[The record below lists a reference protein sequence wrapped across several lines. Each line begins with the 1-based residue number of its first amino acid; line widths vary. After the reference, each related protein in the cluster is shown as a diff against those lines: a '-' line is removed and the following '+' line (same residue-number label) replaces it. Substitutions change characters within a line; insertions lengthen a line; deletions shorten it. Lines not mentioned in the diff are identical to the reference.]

1 MKQVIQNVCNGKLE
15 LVTPPDPI
23 VQAGHVLIA
32 NRFSV
37 ISAGTEKMVRELAQK
52 SLFGK
57 ARERPDHVRRVLQKA
72 RSEGLWNTIQQVR
85 EKLDQPMPMGYCS
98 AGVVLA
104 CGDGV
109 QEYQPGDLL
118 ASNGPHA
125 EIVCTPKNLCARV
138 PDGVPLDQAAFTV
151 LGAIAIQGVRLSRS
165 ALGETALVIGLGLIG
180 QITVALLKAA
190 GVRVIGT
197 DLDAAKCELAR
208 RTGAEVARPGVGAK
222 DVLAITGDLGADA
235 VLITASTKSN
245 APIDLAANA
254 VRQKGRV
261 VLVGVVGLELD
272 RRPFYFK
279 EAEFVVSCSYGPG
292 RYDPRY
298 EEGGHDYPPAHVRW
312 TEQRNMQAVLD
323 LMAAGELDLGPLISH
338 RFSLNE
344 ATKAYELIESGSEPY
359 LGIVLEYPR
368 SDSVGETRTI
378 ELQQPGAG
386 TEKGSDPVCRNGP
399 EGAAHKRGLTPFP
412 RHRTGSGPL
421 NVGCLGAGNFA
432 RAVLLPKLCSIAG
445 VSPAVLCSAGGVSA
459 AHTGK
464 KLGFARA
471 TSDEAEVFADTTV
484 DAVFVIT
491 RHDLHARQV
500 IEGIRAGKHVFVEK
514 PLCLTIEEL
523 AEIEG
528 ELFAWRGSWPARETE
543 DTGEQSEGRPAV
555 GDHGGVG
562 RPAPSL
568 DRPGLVMVGFN
579 RRFSSAAVAVKR
591 FFHGEREKGV
601 RPHLPKRPGG
611 CCAQMGSDP
620 FFAPLTASIRF
631 NAGAI
636 PADHWTQDEAIGGGR
651 IIGEACH
658 AIDLATYLIGSPPVR
673 VFAESIGG
681 PDAPVTTDD
690 QCFITLWHSNGSISN
705 IAYLAGGDKAC
716 PKERIE
722 VIGDG
727 KVAVIDDFRSAV
739 GWSGGKRK
747 RLWRGT
753 LDKGHTAELNAFV
766 QAVAGGGGIPI
777 KWAEL
782 RATTLA
788 SILAVRSLR
797 EGMPVDVPLWSSR
810 VATDVRAA

>member
-1 MKQVIQNVCNGKLE
+1 MQQVIQNVRNGKLE
-15 LVTPPDPI
+15 LVTLPDPI
-23 VQAGHVLIA
+23 VRPGHVLLA

-37 ISAGTEKMVRELAQK
+37 ISAGTERMVRELAQK
-52 SLFGK
+52 SLVGK

-85 EKLDQPMPMGYCS
+85 ETLDQPMPMGYCS

-104 CGDGV
+104 CGNGV

-138 PDGVPLDQAAFTV
+138 PEGVPLDQAAFTI
-151 LGAIAIQGVRLSRS
+151 LGAIALQGVRLSRS
-165 ALGETALVIGLGLIG
+165 ALGETVLVIGLGLIG

-190 GVRVIGT
+190 GARVFGT
-197 DLDAAKCELAR
+197 DLNAAKCQLAR
-208 RTGAEVARPGVGAK
+208 TMGAEVARPGIAAK
-222 DVLAITGDLGADA
+222 DVLAMAGGLGADA

-298 EEGGHDYPPAHVRW
+298 EEGGHDYPPAYVRW

-323 LMAAGELDLGPLISH
+323 LMATGRLDLSPLISH
-338 RFSLNE
+338 RLSVDE

-378 ELQQPGAG
+378 ELQQPDAS

-399 EGAAHKRGLTPFP
+399 EGAAHKRGLTSFPRPFP
-412 RHRTGSGPL
+412 RHRTGSRPL

-500 IEGIRAGKHVFVEK
+500 VEAVRAGKHVFVEK
-514 PLCLTIEEL
+514 PLCLTVEEL
-523 AEIEG
+523 ADIEAQ
-528 ELFAWRGSWPARETE
+528 LQA
-543 DTGEQSEGRPAV
+543 TGDPTGF
-555 GDHGGVG
+555 
-562 RPAPSL
+562 
-568 DRPGLVMVGFN
+568 VMVGFN
-579 RRFSSAAVAVKR
+579 RRFSPAAVAVKR
-591 FFHGEREKGV
+591 FFSD
-601 RPHLPKRPGG
+601 
-611 CCAQMGSDP
+611 CCS
-620 FFAPLTASIRF
+620 PLTASIRF

-681 PDAPVTTDD
+681 PNAPATTDD
-690 QCFITLWHSNGSISN
+690 QCFITLRHSNGSISN

-716 PKERIE
+716 PKERVE

-747 RLWRGT
+747 KLWRGAQ
-753 LDKGHTAELNAFV
+753 DKGHTAELNAFV
-766 QAVAGGGGIPI
+766 QAVADGDGSPI
-777 KWAEL
+777 DWAEL

-797 EGMPVDVPLWSSR
+797 EGYPIDMVESVSLSR
-810 VATDVRAA
+810 SQAA